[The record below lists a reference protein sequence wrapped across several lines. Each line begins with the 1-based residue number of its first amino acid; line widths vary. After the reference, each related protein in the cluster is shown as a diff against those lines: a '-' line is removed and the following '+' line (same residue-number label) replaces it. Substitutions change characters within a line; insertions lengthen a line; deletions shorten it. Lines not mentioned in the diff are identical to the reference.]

1 MDEIKRKIRESENKS
16 GTLLYMALLETFNN
30 FGLFKKPKRVVEITF
45 STMQVFFKKLLQDIN
60 DPERQEE
67 IRETIEKISKKFYEL
82 FTK

>member
-67 IRETIEKISKKFYEL
+67 IRETIEKISKKFHEL